1 MASSQSSTRSA
12 LQARLDQLQSTRGDR
27 ASGDQAQRLIEDLQ
41 VYQIELEI
49 QNQNLCEAQSLLE
62 QSRDRYADLY
72 DFAPVGYLSLDA
84 KGRILEIN
92 LTGAIL
98 LGVDRAHVMRYP
110 FSAFVVH
117 QQAEFFQHLK
127 HTLSPEHDDAMAS
140 VELAVKTRGGGMREV
155 RLESVMSRHEGMPVC
170 RSALID
176 VTERRR
182 AEEALRHAREEL
194 EIKARM
200 EHMKD
205 EFVSTVSHELRTP
218 LTSIIGALGLLAN
231 GVLQAGSEQ
240 EQTMLRIAYGNSLRL
255 QRLIDDLLD
264 MERLAAGKMS
274 FDMQV
279 QDVMPLV
286 EQAVRDNQAYAERF
300 NVSLRLSGDNPHLRV
315 CVDALRMQQVLAN
328 FLSNAAKFSP
338 PGATVDIAVSRCGS
352 RVRVEVTDYGP
363 GIPETFQ
370 LHVFERFSRAD
381 ASTTQRCGG
390 TGLGLA
396 ISKEI
401 VQHMHGTIGFVSRA
415 GRGACFHFELP
426 AW

>member
-1 MASSQSSTRSA
+1 M
-12 LQARLDQLQSTRGDR
+12 QARLDQLQSIRRDR
-27 ASGDQAQRLIEDLQ
+27 ESGDQAQRLIEDLQ

-49 QNQNLCEAQSLLE
+49 QNQDLCEAQALLE

-72 DFAPVGYLSLDA
+72 DFAPVGYMSLDA

-92 LTGAIL
+92 LTGATL
-98 LGVDRAHVMRYP
+98 LGVDRAHVIRYP
-110 FSAFVVH
+110 FSAFVVQ

-127 HTLSPEHDDAMAS
+127 HALNPEYDGAMAS
-140 VELAVKTRGGGMREV
+140 VELAVKTRGGELREV
-155 RLESVMSRHEGMPVC
+155 RLESVMSRHEGAPVC

-231 GVLQAGSEQ
+231 GVLPAGSEQ
-240 EQTMLRIAYGNSLRL
+240 EQTMLRIAHGNSLRL

-279 QDVMPLV
+279 QDLMPLV
-286 EQAVRDNQAYAERF
+286 EQTVRDNQAYAERF
-300 NVSLRLSGDNPHLRV
+300 NVSLRLRGDDPGLRV
-315 CVDALRMQQVLAN
+315 CVDALRTQQVLAN

-338 PGATVDIAVSRCGS
+338 QGATVDIAVSRRGS
-352 RVRVEVTDYGP
+352 RARVEVTDYGP
-363 GIPETFQ
+363 GIPEAFQ
-370 LHVFERFSRAD
+370 PHVFERFSRAD
-381 ASTTQRCGG
+381 ASTTQRYGG

-401 VQHMHGTIGFVSRA
+401 VQHMHGTIGFVSQA
-415 GRGACFHFELP
+415 GSGACFHFELP